1 MQDLSN
7 PAPKQKISAQA
18 FAARY
23 RSKKEIFNF
32 LSSNVGC
39 YLCSHENLSI
49 YYLKAIMEGKRY
61 RRCLHLLISPFCRKY
76 VKCDRVSYIYVP

>member
-7 PAPKQKISAQA
+7 PASKQKVSAQA

-39 YLCSHENLSI
+39 YLCSHDNLSI

-61 RRCLHLLISPFCRKY
+61 CLLLNLLIQPLM
-76 VKCDRVSYIYVP
+76 

>member
-1 MQDLSN
+1 MQDLSQQHN
-7 PAPKQKISAQA
+7 PKQKISAQA

-32 LSSNVGC
+32 LSSSVGC
-39 YLCSHENLSI
+39 YLCLHENLSI

-61 RRCLHLLISPFCRKY
+61 RRFLNLLTQP
-76 VKCDRVSYIYVP
+76 PL

>member
-1 MQDLSN
+1 MQDLTQT
-7 PAPKQKISAQA
+7 PRKQVTANA

-39 YLCSHENLSI
+39 YLCPHENLSI
-49 YYLKAIMEGKRY
+49 YFLKAILEGKR
-61 RRCLHLLISPFCRKY
+61 
-76 VKCDRVSYIYVP
+76 